1 MVLGGPPLRGLRSR
15 LAPWSRATICR
26 FATSGTAN
34 EPKVVISALGTA
46 CVKLPVSRVG
56 KWGAMTATPYGAGY
70 AIGRRLCLTER
81 VMPNGASLVPFSLES
96 QCYACQTRS
105 VRHNSL
111 PYDTG
116 SAGTNL
122 NIKQTTTHRLQRA
135 WQPALAGSRPTP
147 KHEMYTLGRKVGRGY
162 RPQACI

>member
-1 MVLGGPPLRGLRSR
+1 MVLGGPPMRGLRSH
-15 LAPWSRATICR
+15 LAPWSRATFR
-26 FATSGTAN
+26 KFATFGTAN
-34 EPKVVISALGTA
+34 EPKVAVSALETA
-46 CVKLPVSRVG
+46 CVKLPVSLG
-56 KWGAMTATPYGAGY
+56 WEMGSDDCY
-70 AIGRRLCLTER
+70 ALRSRLR
-81 VMPNGASLVPFSLES
+81 HRAPVMPNGASLVPFFLKS

-135 WQPALAGSRPTP
+135 WQPALAGSRPAP

>member
-1 MVLGGPPLRGLRSR
+1 MVLGGPPLRGLRSH
-15 LAPWSRATICR
+15 LAPRSHATFR
-26 FATSGTAN
+26 KFATSGTAN

-81 VMPNGASLVPFSLES
+81 VMPNGASLVRFALES
-96 QCYACQTRS
+96 QCYSCKTRS

-122 NIKQTTTHRLQRA
+122 NIKQTTTHRLKTA

-147 KHEMYTLGRKVGRGY
+147 KHEMYTLGKKVGRGY

>member
-1 MVLGGPPLRGLRSR
+1 MVLCGSPLRGLRSR
-15 LAPWSRATICR
+15 LAPRSHATFRR
-26 FATSGTAN
+26 FATSGTVNA
-34 EPKVVISALGTA
+34 PKVAISALGTA
-46 CVKLPVSRVG
+46 CVKLPVSLG
-56 KWGAMTATPYGAGY
+56 WEMGSDDCY
-70 AIGRRLCLTER
+70 AVRCRLRLTER

-122 NIKQTTTHRLQRA
+122 NNKPTTTHRLQTA
-135 WQPALAGSRPTP
+135 WQPAEEEESGRDGTSERCTRTGSC
-147 KHEMYTLGRKVGRGY
+147 EY
-162 RPQACI
+162 PQPEVAAVR